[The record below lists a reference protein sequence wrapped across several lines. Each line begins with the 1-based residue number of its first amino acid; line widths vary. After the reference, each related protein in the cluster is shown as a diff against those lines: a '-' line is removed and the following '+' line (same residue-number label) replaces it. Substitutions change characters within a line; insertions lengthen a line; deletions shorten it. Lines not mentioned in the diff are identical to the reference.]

1 MTSEPCGCVLP
12 LPKEQDGV
20 NLMNPIVELI
30 VVFGGTLSLSVPFG
44 LYIARMISYELR
56 PLEAPLARVENGFY
70 KLIGIDKDKQMTWKE
85 YSLALMLTNVIVA
98 GFIFFMLVFQNL
110 LPSSTHVNGLSV
122 DLAFH
127 TAISFVTNT
136 DLQHYAGDQ
145 QLSVISQMIPLT
157 FVMFVA
163 PASGIAAA
171 FAFIRGFIRK
181 NFGLG
186 NFYVDF
192 IRIILTL
199 LLPLAFGSAL
209 LLMLLGVPQTLQS
222 SVTINHTLEGHNQ
235 TITTGPVASLES
247 IKDLGSNG
255 GGYYG
260 ANSGHPFENPNGLS
274 NTYEMFLM
282 LIIPLSFPIAYAK
295 LVGKARGVS
304 LLLTILIAFGILLAI
319 AFSQVSGPT
328 GLETRFGSFGTEF
341 FNTVSISTNTGSANS
356 ALSGMSP
363 NPVISFLLG
372 MFIQS
377 VPGADGTGIMY
388 MIIYVIITLFL
399 VGLMVGKTPEFMNMK
414 INPKN
419 VKLAVFVFLMHPAL
433 ILIPTVIAFT
443 TGNAQ
448 SVLSV
453 PAGKMTTA
461 SGYTQ
466 ALYEYTSA
474 SANNGSD
481 YLGTSANTP
490 FWNWSTAIV
499 MFLGRYAPI
508 VLMLAIAGSFTV
520 KDRKEA
526 IEPIRTH
533 GPLFIS
539 ILLVMTF
546 LLTALTFFP
555 FIVIGPFSM

>member
-1 MTSEPCGCVLP
+1 
-12 LPKEQDGV
+12 
-20 NLMNPIVELI
+20 
-30 VVFGGTLSLSVPFG
+30 
-44 LYIARMISYELR
+44 
-56 PLEAPLARVENGFY
+56 
-70 KLIGIDKDKQMTWKE
+70 MTWKE
-85 YSLALMLTNVIVA
+85 YSLALMLTNVIVGA
-98 GFIFFMLVFQNL
+98 FIFFMLVFQNVL
-110 LPSSTHVNGLSV
+110 PQNVLPSSTHVNGLSV
-122 DLAFH
+122 DLAFMQ
-127 TAISFVTNT
+127 AVSFITNT
-136 DLQHYAGDQ
+136 DLQHYAGEQ
-145 QLSVISQMIPLT
+145 SFSLISQMVVLT

-199 LLPLAFGSAL
+199 LLPVAFGSAL
-209 LLMLLGVPQTLQS
+209 LLMVLGVPQTLNS

-235 TITTGPVASLES
+235 TFTTGPVASLES
-247 IKDLGSNG
+247 IKELGSNG

-260 ANSGHPFENPNGLS
+260 ANSGHPFENPNGLT
-274 NTYEMFLM
+274 NMYEIFLM

-304 LLLTILIAFGILLAI
+304 LLLAMLIGFGILLAI
-319 AFSQVSGPT
+319 SFSQVSGPT

-341 FNTVSISTNTGSANS
+341 FNTASISTNTGSANS

-363 NPVISFLLG
+363 NAVISFLLA
-372 MFIQS
+372 MFVQS
-377 VPGADGTGIMY
+377 IPGADGTGFMY
-388 MIIYVIITLFL
+388 TIIYVIITLFI

-414 INPKN
+414 ISPRD
-419 VKLAVFVFLMHPAL
+419 VMLAAFIFLIHPAT

-448 SVLSV
+448 SVLAV
-453 PAGKMTTA
+453 PAGKLTTA
-461 SGYTQ
+461 SGFTQ

-474 SANNGSD
+474 AANNGSD
-481 YLGTSANTP
+481 FLGTSANTP

-499 MFLGRYAPI
+499 MFIGRYAPI
-508 VLMLAIAGSFTV
+508 VLSLAIAGSFTL

-526 IEPIRTH
+526 IEPIKTY
-533 GPLFIS
+533 GPIFIS
-539 ILLVMTF
+539 VLLVMTF

-555 FIVIGPFSM
+555 VIVIGPFST

>member
-1 MTSEPCGCVLP
+1 
-12 LPKEQDGV
+12 
-20 NLMNPIVELI
+20 MNSILELI
-30 VVFGGTLSLSVPFG
+30 VVLGGTMGLSVPFG
-44 LYIARMISYELR
+44 LYIARMISYEMR

-70 KLIGIDKDKQMTWKE
+70 KIIGIDKDKQMTWKE
-85 YSLALMLTNVIVA
+85 YSLALLLTNVIVGA
-98 GFIFFMLVFQNL
+98 FIFFMLVFQNFV
-110 LPSSTHVNGLSV
+110 PFSTHVNGLSI
-122 DLAFH
+122 DLAFMQ
-127 TAISFVTNT
+127 AISFITNT
-136 DLQHYAGDQ
+136 DLQHYAGEQ
-145 QLSVISQMIPLT
+145 SFSLISQMVVLT

-199 LLPLAFGSAL
+199 LLPVAFGSAL
-209 LLMLLGVPQTLQS
+209 LLMVLGIPQTLIS

-247 IKDLGSNG
+247 IKELGSNG

-260 ANSGHPFENPNGLS
+260 ANSGHPFENPNGLT
-274 NTYEMFLM
+274 NMYEIFLM
-282 LIIPLSFPIAYAK
+282 LVIPLSFPIAYAK

-304 LLLTILIAFGILLAI
+304 LLLTILIAFGILLGI
-319 AFSQVSGPT
+319 SLSQVTGPT
-328 GLETRFGSFGTEF
+328 SLETRFGSFGSEF

-356 ALSGMSP
+356 ALSGMSSH
-363 NPVISFLLG
+363 PVISFLLG
-372 MFIQS
+372 MFVQS
-377 VPGADGTGIMY
+377 IPGADGTGFIY

-414 INPKN
+414 IGPRD
-419 VKLAVFVFLMHPAL
+419 VMLAAFIFLIHPAL

-448 SVLSV
+448 SVLAI
-453 PAGKMTTA
+453 PAGKMATA
-461 SGYTQ
+461 SSFTQ

-474 SANNGSD
+474 AANNGSD
-481 YLGTSANTP
+481 YLGTSGNTP

-499 MFLGRYAPI
+499 MFLGRYAPL
-508 VLMLAIAGSFTV
+508 VMSLAIAGSFTV

-526 IEPIRTH
+526 IEPIKTH

-539 ILLVMTF
+539 VLLVMTF

-555 FIVIGPFSM
+555 FIVIGPLST

>member
-1 MTSEPCGCVLP
+1 MNSILELVVVL
-12 LPKEQDGV
+12 
-20 NLMNPIVELI
+20 
-30 VVFGGTLSLSVPFG
+30 GGTIGLSVPFG
-44 LYIARMISYELR
+44 LYIARMISYEMR

-70 KLIGIDKDKQMTWKE
+70 KIIGIDKDKQMTWKE
-85 YSLALMLTNVIVA
+85 YSHALLLTNVIVGA
-98 GFIFFMLVFQNL
+98 FIFFMLVFQNV
-110 LPSSTHVNGLSV
+110 LPYSTHVNGLSI
-122 DLAFH
+122 DLAFMQ
-127 TAISFVTNT
+127 AISFITNT
-136 DLQHYAGDQ
+136 DLQHYAGEQ
-145 QLSVISQMIPLT
+145 SFSLISQTVVLT

-171 FAFIRGFIRK
+171 FAFVRGFIRK

-186 NFYVDF
+186 NYYVDF

-199 LLPLAFGSAL
+199 LLPVAFGSAL
-209 LLMLLGVPQTLQS
+209 LLMVLGVPQTLNS
-222 SVTINHTLEGHNQ
+222 SVTISHTLEGHNQ

-247 IKDLGSNG
+247 IKELGSNG

-260 ANSGHPFENPNGLS
+260 ANSGHPFENPNGLT
-274 NTYEMFLM
+274 NMYEIFLM
-282 LIIPLSFPIAYAK
+282 LVIPLSFPIAYAK

-304 LLLTILIAFGILLAI
+304 LLITILIAFGILLGI
-319 AFSQVSGPT
+319 SFSQVSGPT
-328 GLETRFGSFGTEF
+328 SLETRFGSFGSEF

-356 ALSGMSP
+356 ALSGMSSH
-363 NPVISFLLG
+363 PVISFLLG
-372 MFIQS
+372 MFVQS
-377 VPGADGTGIMY
+377 IPGADGTGFTY

-414 INPKN
+414 IGPRD
-419 VKLAVFVFLMHPAL
+419 VMLAAFIFLIHPAL

-448 SVLSV
+448 SVLAV
-453 PAGKMTTA
+453 PAGKMATA
-461 SGYTQ
+461 SGFTQ

-474 SANNGSD
+474 AANNGSD
-481 YLGTSANTP
+481 YLGTSGNTP

-508 VLMLAIAGSFTV
+508 VMSLAIAGSFTV

-526 IEPIRTH
+526 IEPIKTH

-539 ILLVMTF
+539 VLLVMTF

-555 FIVIGPFSM
+555 FIVIGPFST

>member
-1 MTSEPCGCVLP
+1 MNSVL
-12 LPKEQDGV
+12 
-20 NLMNPIVELI
+20 ELI
-30 VVFGGTLSLSVPFG
+30 VVLGGTIGLSVPFG
-44 LYIARMISYELR
+44 LYIARMISYEMR

-70 KLIGIDKDKQMTWKE
+70 KIIGIDKDKQMTWKE
-85 YSLALMLTNVIVA
+85 YSLALMLTNVIVGA
-98 GFIFFMLVFQNL
+98 FIFFMLVFQNV
-110 LPSSTHVNGLSV
+110 LPSSTHVNGLSI
-122 DLAFH
+122 DLAFMQ
-127 TAISFVTNT
+127 AISFITNT
-136 DLQHYAGDQ
+136 DLQHYAGEQ
-145 QLSVISQMIPLT
+145 SFSLISQMSVLT

-199 LLPLAFGSAL
+199 LLPVAFGSAL
-209 LLMLLGVPQTLQS
+209 LLMVLGVPQTLNS
-222 SVTINHTLEGHNQ
+222 SITINHTLEGHNQ
-235 TITTGPVASLES
+235 PITIGPVASLES
-247 IKDLGSNG
+247 IKELGSNG

-260 ANSGHPFENPNGLS
+260 ANSGHPFENPNGLT
-274 NTYEMFLM
+274 NMYEIFLM
-282 LIIPLSFPIAYAK
+282 LVIPLSFPIAYAK

-341 FNTVSISTNTGSANS
+341 FNTASISTNTGSANS

-377 VPGADGTGIMY
+377 IPGADGTGFIY
-388 MIIYVIITLFL
+388 LIIYVIITLFI

-414 INPKN
+414 IDPKD
-419 VKLAVFVFLMHPAL
+419 VMLAAFIFLIHPAL

-448 SVLSV
+448 SVLAV
-453 PAGKMTTA
+453 PEGKTTTA
-461 SGYTQ
+461 SGFTQ

-474 SANNGSD
+474 AANNGSD
-481 YLGTSANTP
+481 FLGTSANTP

-508 VLMLAIAGSFTV
+508 VMSLAIAGSFTV

-526 IEPIRTH
+526 IEPIKTH

-539 ILLVMTF
+539 VLLVMTF

-555 FIVIGPFSM
+555 IIVIGPFST

>member
-1 MTSEPCGCVLP
+1 
-12 LPKEQDGV
+12 
-20 NLMNPIVELI
+20 MNSIVELI
-30 VVFGGTLSLSVPFG
+30 VVLGGTIGLTVPFG
-44 LYIARMISYELR
+44 LYIARMISYEMR

-70 KLIGIDKDKQMTWKE
+70 KLIGIDKDKQMTWRE
-85 YSLALMLTNVIVA
+85 YSLALMLTNVIVGA
-98 GFIFFMLVFQNL
+98 FIFFMLVYQNV
-110 LPSSTHVNGLSV
+110 LPSSTHVNGLSI
-122 DLAFH
+122 DLAFMQ
-127 TAISFVTNT
+127 AVSFITNT
-136 DLQHYAGDQ
+136 DLQHYAGEQ
-145 QLSVISQMIPLT
+145 SFSLISQMSVLT

-163 PASGIAAA
+163 PASGISAA

-199 LLPLAFGSAL
+199 LLPVAFGSAL
-209 LLMLLGVPQTLQS
+209 LLMVLGVPQTLNS
-222 SVTINHTLEGHNQ
+222 SVTINHTLEGHSQ

-247 IKDLGSNG
+247 IKELGSNG

-260 ANSGHPFENPNGLS
+260 ANSGHPFENPNGLT
-274 NTYEMFLM
+274 NMYEIFLM
-282 LIIPLSFPIAYAK
+282 LVIPLSFPIAYAK
-295 LVGKARGVS
+295 LVGKARGIS

-328 GLETRFGSFGTEF
+328 GLETRFGSFGSEF
-341 FNTVSISTNTGSANS
+341 FNTASISTNTGSANS
-356 ALSGMSP
+356 AITGMSP
-363 NPVISFLLG
+363 NAVISFLLG
-372 MFIQS
+372 MFVQS

-388 MIIYVIITLFL
+388 MIIYVILTLFI

-414 INPKN
+414 IGPRD
-419 VKLAVFVFLMHPAL
+419 VMIAAFIFLIHPAS

-448 SVLSV
+448 SVLAV

-461 SGYTQ
+461 SGFTQ

-499 MFLGRYAPI
+499 MFIGRYAPI
-508 VLMLAIAGSFTV
+508 VMMLAIAGSFTV

-526 IEPIRTH
+526 IEPIKTY

-555 FIVIGPFSM
+555 FIVIGPFST

>member
-1 MTSEPCGCVLP
+1 
-12 LPKEQDGV
+12 
-20 NLMNPIVELI
+20 MNSIVELI
-30 VVFGGTLSLSVPFG
+30 VVLGGTIGLSVPFG
-44 LYIARMISYELR
+44 MYIARMISYEMR

-70 KLIGIDKDKQMTWKE
+70 KLIGIDKDKQMTWRE
-85 YSLALMLTNVIVA
+85 YSLALMLTNVIVGA
-98 GFIFFMLVFQNL
+98 FIFFMLVYQNV
-110 LPSSTHVNGLSV
+110 LPSSTHVNGLSI
-122 DLAFH
+122 DLAFMK
-127 TAISFVTNT
+127 AISFITNT
-136 DLQHYAGDQ
+136 DLQHYAGEQ
-145 QLSVISQMIPLT
+145 SFSLISQMSVLT

-192 IRIILTL
+192 VRIILTL
-199 LLPLAFGSAL
+199 LLPLSFGSAL
-209 LLMLLGVPQTLQS
+209 LLMVLGVPQTLNS
-222 SVTINHTLEGHNQ
+222 SVTINHTLEGLNQ

-247 IKDLGSNG
+247 IKELGSNG

-274 NTYEMFLM
+274 NMYEIFLM

-295 LVGKARGVS
+295 LVGKARGIS
-304 LLLTILIAFGILLAI
+304 LLLTILIAFGILLAV

-328 GLETRFGSFGTEF
+328 GLETRFGSFASEF
-341 FNTVSISTNTGSANS
+341 FNTASISTNTGSANS

-363 NPVISFLLG
+363 NAVISFLLG

-388 MIIYVIITLFL
+388 MIIYVILTLFI

-414 INPKN
+414 IGPRD
-419 VKLAVFVFLMHPAL
+419 VMIAAFIFLIHPAS

-453 PAGKMTTA
+453 PAGKTTTA
-461 SGYTQ
+461 SGFTQ

-499 MFLGRYAPI
+499 MFIGRYAPI

-526 IEPIRTH
+526 IEPIKTH
-533 GPLFIS
+533 GPLWIS
-539 ILLVMTF
+539 VLLVITF